1 MSFLLQRRSK
11 HLKLLGETLH
21 VVLVELH
28 DVFDE
33 VLHRDGL
40 HVVCKR
46 KQCTLSLYI
55 PEGQNGRQAGAV
67 AAHGQMKSRCVR
79 VKKNKKTK

>member
-1 MSFLLQRRSK
+1 MWRRLK
-11 HLKLLGETLH
+11 HLKLLREALH

-46 KQCTLSLYI
+46 KQPTLSLFI
-55 PEGQNGRQAGAV
+55 PEGRNARQAGRQAGRTNEITTQTRA
-67 AAHGQMKSRCVR
+67 GRKEQ
-79 VKKNKKTK
+79 KKK

>member
-1 MSFLLQRRSK
+1 M
-11 HLKLLGETLH
+11 H

-46 KQCTLSLYI
+46 KQRNTEFVCKMA
-55 PEGQNGRQAGAV
+55 GRQAGR
-67 AAHGQMKSRCVR
+67 QESLRTFKIKSPHRRVR
-79 VKKNKKTK
+79 

>member
-1 MSFLLQRRSK
+1 MQRRSK
-11 HLKLLGETLH
+11 HLKLLGETLQ

-46 KQCTLSLYI
+46 KQRTLSLFI

-67 AAHGQMKSRCVR
+67 SAHVQNKSLHRCVR
-79 VKKNKKTK
+79 VKKKKKIG

>member
-1 MSFLLQRRSK
+1 MFHYQTFYFVVHVISTAVA
-11 HLKLLGETLH
+11 LKYLELLGETLH

-40 HVVCKR
+40 HVICKR
-46 KQCTLSLYI
+46 KQ
-55 PEGQNGRQAGAV
+55 
-67 AAHGQMKSRCVR
+67 
-79 VKKNKKTK
+79 

>member
-1 MSFLLQRRSK
+1 MKLFFFVHVISSAKGFK
-11 HLKLLGETLH
+11 HLELLGETLH

-33 VLHRDGL
+33 VLHGNGL

-46 KQCTLSLYI
+46 KQPVSL
-55 PEGQNGRQAGAV
+55 PAEGGGQPRTAT
-67 AAHGQMKSRCVR
+67 AHF
-79 VKKNKKTK
+79 